1 MELKTSTGGAR
12 SANPTPVGGAI
23 ATQVR
28 VGSPLFTHT
37 LFPVYVAALV
47 WGGLL
52 LRQPRLRAIV
62 FLQSKET
69 PTAGTS

>member
-1 MELKTSTGGAR
+1 M
-12 SANPTPVGGAI
+12 
-23 ATQVR
+23 
-28 VGSPLFTHT
+28 PLAGTRT
-37 LFPVYVAALV
+37 RTVCVI
-47 WGGLL
+47 WGGPL